1 MYEDEPIIYQDDPIE
16 YPVEVATPFFEQPGG
31 TPHAFV
37 ESKVHGA
44 CWMSQSHAPSDPL
57 QAMMEVNLSA
67 PFADASPARELPWTG
82 YEREA
87 VAMPGPGAY
96 APLNESTFRPPRPTT
111 ASAAFASTT
120 PRFAQP
126 TASAAAKM
134 GTYGQERP
142 QSARRGGQPSAA
154 FASTSTR
161 FAAPKPSPS
170 PGEYNPQKHK
180 RGEAA
185 AGAAFAST
193 SSRRLPFE
201 EANDVKGD
209 SPPPNAYGRVSSARG
224 PRGAMR
230 TSGGGGA
237 SIRYTSERFGSSRSD
252 VPGPGEYEA
261 IAADAAL
268 SARGRGGGA
277 GSRAGLPVSTSK
289 ARALPFFIPDSPG
302 AGSYDPR
309 PVGGSYDVSACASR
323 AAFASASPRFVS
335 SEKPVPGPGSYS
347 GPARTRIRR
356 SASFGTTSKRF
367 AAPKPSVGPGEY
379 EHHSPTGKVLGAQPA
394 STAFT
399 SGVRRIEL
407 PFESHVI
414 EASYTPGPG
423 AHNDA
428 KIRRHGGAAT
438 MAAAGA
444 KPRSA
449 AFVSTSPR
457 FSSAEK
463 LGPAPGAYD
472 PRFKYNA
479 TTQRYSVRRL

>member
-1 MYEDEPIIYQDDPIE
+1 MYEDEPIMYEDDPIE

-134 GTYGQERP
+134 GAYGQERP

-193 SSRRLPFE
+193 SSRRLPF
-201 EANDVKGD
+201 
-209 SPPPNAYGRVSSARG
+209 
-224 PRGAMR
+224 
-230 TSGGGGA
+230 
-237 SIRYTSERFGSSRSD
+237 
-252 VPGPGEYEA
+252 
-261 IAADAAL
+261 
-268 SARGRGGGA
+268 
-277 GSRAGLPVSTSK
+277 
-289 ARALPFFIPDSPG
+289 
-302 AGSYDPR
+302 
-309 PVGGSYDVSACASR
+309 
-323 AAFASASPRFVS
+323 
-335 SEKPVPGPGSYS
+335 
-347 GPARTRIRR
+347 
-356 SASFGTTSKRF
+356 
-367 AAPKPSVGPGEY
+367 
-379 EHHSPTGKVLGAQPA
+379 
-394 STAFT
+394 
-399 SGVRRIEL
+399 
-407 PFESHVI
+407 
-414 EASYTPGPG
+414 
-423 AHNDA
+423 
-428 KIRRHGGAAT
+428 
-438 MAAAGA
+438 
-444 KPRSA
+444 
-449 AFVSTSPR
+449 
-457 FSSAEK
+457 
-463 LGPAPGAYD
+463 
-472 PRFKYNA
+472 
-479 TTQRYSVRRL
+479 